1 MIRVEQET
9 ETDRGWAFR
18 VLLSDESGAETEHVL
33 RLSWM
38 DYDYWSRGVTPPA
51 RMAEA
56 IFRFLLDRGE
66 SPPKAFD
73 AATLRRKFRQFDT
86 EIDPYLG

>member
-1 MIRVEQET
+1 MIRVVQET

-18 VLLSDESGAETEHVL
+18 VALTDEAGAQTEHVL

-38 DYDYWSRGVTPPA
+38 DYDYWSRGVTPPV

-56 IFRFLLDRGE
+56 IFRFLLERGQT
-66 SPPKAFD
+66 PPASFD
-73 AATLRRKFRQFDT
+73 AATLRRKYRDFDT